1 LEKITIEVDS
11 EVEINQRDLDKL
23 DYIVEELNR
32 GLHNA
37 IEVIDALGQS
47 VSRYENQ
54 SAAMRDGIDKIR
66 ANAAAEGRELTD
78 DEQRQIW
85 DYEDQLLDI
94 NRSLYDLMDTVDEQ
108 VLAEF

>member
-1 LEKITIEVDS
+1 
-11 EVEINQRDLDKL
+11 
-23 DYIVEELNR
+23 
-32 GLHNA
+32 
-37 IEVIDALGQS
+37 
-47 VSRYENQ
+47 
-54 SAAMRDGIDKIR
+54 MRDGIDRIR